1 MNYIDMFIAVLLIW
15 AVFRGYT
22 RGFIMQLTI
31 LAALALGVF
40 AALKLSGYTARQL
53 EGRLDMSSES
63 LYLVA
68 IAVTFILVFIG
79 VNLTGRLVE
88 KVVESVDLSFL
99 NRLLGVALSLAK
111 TIVVLGVLLAYINR
125 VDQKMHFL
133 PKYSR
138 EHSVFYK
145 PLTTIA
151 TTIFPSLAAPSEYKG
166 IKEQV

>member
-40 AALKLSGYTARQL
+40 AALKLSGYTASQL

-125 VDQKMHFL
+125 VDQKIYFI
-133 PKYSR
+133 
-138 EHSVFYK
+138 
-145 PLTTIA
+145 T
-151 TTIFPSLAAPSEYKG
+151 
-166 IKEQV
+166 